1 LGREE
6 VMFDILKSIYFHSEF
21 DEKKRKRKTTLKI
34 DPEDLIALGGVLVAI
49 IMAVAMA
56 LGTVPI
62 NKYTAGIVCFSA
74 CGAAIA
80 KIINARHKH
89 PTGSA
94 WVAAVLVT
102 IIIILVI
109 AFGAYVWATSR

>member
-34 DPEDLIALGGVLVAI
+34 DPEDLIALAI